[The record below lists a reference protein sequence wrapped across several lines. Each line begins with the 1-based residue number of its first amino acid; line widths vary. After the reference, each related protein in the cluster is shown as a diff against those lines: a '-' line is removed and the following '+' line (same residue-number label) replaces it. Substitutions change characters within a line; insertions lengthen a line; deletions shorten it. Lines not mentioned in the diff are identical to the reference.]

1 MGTYDLVVI
10 GGGTAGLVTASG
22 SAGIGARVALV
33 ERERLGGE
41 CLWNGCVPSKALIA
55 AARASTEARTAGRY
69 GVRVQGEETD
79 FTAVMHWV
87 RSAQERIAPHD
98 SPERFRGLG
107 VDVIQGEARFT
118 GERSIVVDGRAI
130 TAKRIVI
137 ATGSAPAV
145 PPIPGLSEVSYLTN
159 ESIFSLTALPH
170 RLLVLGGG
178 PIGLELAQ
186 AFTRLGSEVHVIE
199 AAPQLLA
206 REDAELAAA
215 LGERLRAEGVRLHLG
230 AKASRVERQPNGN
243 GVRVTATRSGDHETS
258 ESFTLDGDVLLVATG
273 RTPRLESLDLARG
286 GVEAGKGGITV
297 NAGLRTTA
305 KGVWAAG
312 DCVGPLRF
320 THVADYQARLV
331 IRNAFFPFSSKA
343 DYSVVPWVTFTEPEL
358 AHVGLTEEEARERH
372 GDGVRV
378 WRRPFAEVD
387 RAITDGETNGMVK
400 LLTTP
405 RGKILG
411 GHVLGHGA
419 GSLIGE
425 ITLAMKHG
433 ISAGALGNTMHAY
446 PTYPEAIKQAAE
458 QYTKS
463 RFTGA
468 LERVVNWY
476 VKR

>member
-1 MGTYDLVVI
+1 MARYDLIVV
-10 GGGTAGLVTASG
+10 GGGTAGLVTAAG

-55 AARASTEARTAGRY
+55 AARAAAEARSVSRY
-69 GVRVQGEETD
+69 GVHAGDVHLD
-79 FTAVMHWV
+79 FAAAMQWV
-87 RSAQERIAPHD
+87 RGAQDRIAPHD

-118 GERSIVVDGRAI
+118 GERSLAVDGRALD
-130 TAKRIVI
+130 AKRIVL

-145 PPIPGLSEVSYLTN
+145 PPIPGLADIPYLTN
-159 ESIFSLTALPH
+159 ESIFSLATLPA

-186 AFTRLGSEVHVIE
+186 AFTRLGSEVHVLE
-199 AAPQLLA
+199 AAPQLLP
-206 REDAELAAA
+206 REDRELATA
-215 LGERLRAEGVRLHLG
+215 LGERLAAEGVRLHVG
-230 AKASRVERQPNGN
+230 AKATRVERRPEG
-243 GVRVTATRSGDHETS
+243 GVRVTATRGGDEQAKAD
-258 ESFTLDGDVLLVATG
+258 FTLDGDALLVATG
-273 RTPRLESLDLARG
+273 RTPRLDGLDLARG

-297 NAGLRTTA
+297 DDGLRTTA
-305 KGVWAAG
+305 DAVWAAG

-331 IRNAFFPFSSKA
+331 IRNAFFPFTSKA

-358 AHVGLTEEEARERH
+358 AHVGLTEDEARERY

-387 RAITDGETNGMVK
+387 RAITDGEMAGMVK
-400 LLTTP
+400 LVTTA

-419 GSLIGE
+419 GNLIGE

-433 ISAGALGNTMHAY
+433 ISAHALGNTMHAY
-446 PTYPEAIKQAAE
+446 PTYPEATKQAAE

-463 RFTGA
+463 RFTGVVK
-468 LERVVNWY
+468 RVVNWY
-476 VKR
+476 VRR